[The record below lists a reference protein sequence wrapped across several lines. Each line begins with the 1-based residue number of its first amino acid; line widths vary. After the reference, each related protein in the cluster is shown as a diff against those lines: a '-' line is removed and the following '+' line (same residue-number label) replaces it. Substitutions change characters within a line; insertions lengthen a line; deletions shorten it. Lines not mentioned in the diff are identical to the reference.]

1 MFQFLSGTPDV
12 NELQETL
19 AARDVEISD
28 LQDQVKA
35 LLEADQRDFLN
46 DNSDQLAS
54 IIKTKNEVIQS
65 LQVQL
70 QVPGKEGLAQAID
83 SAATSNAELHR
94 LRDIVADLETRLKG
108 QDLEL
113 RQVQDQRDV
122 AQAAQFTLQQQQ
134 LAACLSSQ
142 PSLVVAVPGAPAV
155 TEAGSALV
163 DQLRAKLQEQE
174 QQLQVYRSEN
184 DRQAS
189 QLASSATEAA
199 LMVAKVKASAQIAL
213 SRASYF
219 EDRVKTLE
227 TELAALAQPGMA
239 AKSGAPASAVDLAA
253 EEQRLGVRERLVA
266 AREGSIQEREQT
278 QLNAEAAFGDRSA
291 QLAAREQAVVAAEQ
305 RVRELESRVHILN
318 EVVAAKES
326 EVASKKQDFAARE
339 QEAMSRLRAQVA
351 KEQEMAS
358 KQAAATAA
366 LQEQLKAREAACAV
380 QEASLQDR
388 LQRLEV
394 QGRELASQV
403 SAVSSAT
410 VAPHDH
416 PTPEQLAGVALLQQ
430 QLSARE
436 ASIVAQAAELHERLR
451 VFEAQE
457 QELSLQERSASSREE
472 QQAAGWA
479 ALQKQLQVREADL
492 ARREADRQDLDEQKR
507 HLESREESI
516 VAQESMLE
524 ERVEE
529 AQDRMC
535 QQAALEAELAKTK
548 ERLDAR
554 ELGILAREEA
564 TVGIEQA
571 QITRQAELSERERRL
586 GDVEAAGEGSA
597 ESAALLLAKEA
608 EIEQLRVRLAVAEE
622 LAVSLA
628 AVQDVAAVADNGAGV
643 AADEASSGEAALH
656 SKLEAVRR
664 SEEVV
669 ALEASAAATAAA
681 LSPVAAA
688 GGAVGAEEGP
698 GAGGAGEEG
707 GATAIARLREE
718 IREKERQ
725 MLQLASMCEQGA
737 QAAEGAQKKANVA
750 QQKYTEEKKRSQA
763 LLEET
768 GRLSEALEKLTR
780 QLESARASST
790 LPVADGSP
798 EAQRLQSELTARIAE
813 LVETRQ
819 HAKEL
824 SSKVQRLEGQ
834 LSRAHIA
841 EQEAV
846 RASASN
852 SSKGVHNAALLA
864 MTEGSALGG
873 LAGAIAGVLQDVEM
887 GDKAGITLVDLGL
900 SDLAIMQPLD
910 KFLQL
915 LSALMTVRADA
926 RLAVFGVWM
935 LCHLIYVV
943 YLVYAHLVR

>member
-516 VAQESMLE
+516 VAQE
-524 ERVEE
+524 